1 MQDIIVGLV
10 QQYGPVGLIIAAAII
25 GLVWF
30 SENKMSKQ
38 SKKVTSSVDKL
49 TEAVLAQNEKLTD
62 TISNTVITAISE
74 NNRETQKQMF
84 ELINKSIN
92 SINKENK
99 EEHYENMQER
109 ISVDDEV
116 FNIIKEINDK
126 TRAARTILFEFHN
139 SNENFNG
146 LPFVKYDATSEH
158 IARDNKSLWTTI
170 KDYRFQILY
179 PAIKSLYNNELNI
192 VHYNKQWIRDDLYD
206 LSPTLFAQ
214 YNEIGIEDVIYVGCY
229 SKRNKMIGVVAV
241 EFNKKH
247 PYVTGNVQK
256 DEISDSAEQISAL
269 LRLRG
274 K

>member
-1 MQDIIVGLV
+1 MQDIIVELV
-10 QQYGPVGLIIAAAII
+10 HQYGPVGLIIGAAII

-30 SENKMSKQ
+30 SENKISKQ
-38 SKKVTSSVDKL
+38 NKKVTSSVDKL
-49 TEAVLAQNEKLTD
+49 AETILEQNSKLTD
-62 TISNTVITAISE
+62 AISNTIIKSISE
-74 NNRETQKQMF
+74 NNKETQKCMF

-92 SINKENK
+92 YINKENK

-109 ISVDDEV
+109 ISVDDEI

-126 TRAARTILFEFHN
+126 TRAGRTILFEFHN

-179 PAIKSLYNNELNI
+179 PAIKQLYNNELNI

-214 YNEIGIEDVIYVGCY
+214 YNEIGIEDIIYIGCY
-229 SKRNKMIGVVAV
+229 SKRNRMIGVIAV

-247 PYVTGNVQK
+247 PYVAGNVQK
-256 DEISDSAEQISAL
+256 DELSDAAEQISAL
-269 LRLRG
+269 LRL
-274 K
+274 KNK